1 MWIVLVTKTLMKT
14 KMLVLPNDADV
25 VCPLFQLMHH
35 RRAPATWKWP
45 CVLPSPERAFRIS
58 SRRTTE
64 TPDYFESASLLL
76 PTAFATRSTCRL
88 TTSPSTVSAII
99 RLKTTACVI
108 LSSGVKQYS
117 GRWGTASPLII
128 IIIILLLLLLLL
140 LISTHMFYPIAI
152 ETAGTWDDNAH
163 WASRGDWHYDT
174 PQTHSHHPG
183 HQKNSL
189 SVSTPVHRSAA
200 GECGLLP
207 QHNEHRIR
215 SRCSRCLTLCLV
227 FTPAVLCWWANN
239 NNNHFNSAAPFK
251 PWQEIGWHFG
261 RNPWNQLS
269 VSEMLSLGTSL

>member
-64 TPDYFESASLLL
+64 TPDYFGSASLLL

-117 GRWGTASPLII
+117 GRWGTASPL
-128 IIIILLLLLLLL
+128 
-140 LISTHMFYPIAI
+140 
-152 ETAGTWDDNAH
+152 
-163 WASRGDWHYDT
+163 
-174 PQTHSHHPG
+174 
-183 HQKNSL
+183 
-189 SVSTPVHRSAA
+189 
-200 GECGLLP
+200 
-207 QHNEHRIR
+207 
-215 SRCSRCLTLCLV
+215 
-227 FTPAVLCWWANN
+227 NN
-239 NNNHFNSAAPFK
+239 NNNNNNMNDKHTHVLPHCHRNSRHMG
-251 PWQEIGWHFG
+251 WQWL
-261 RNPWNQLS
+261 LS
-269 VSEMLSLGTSL
+269 